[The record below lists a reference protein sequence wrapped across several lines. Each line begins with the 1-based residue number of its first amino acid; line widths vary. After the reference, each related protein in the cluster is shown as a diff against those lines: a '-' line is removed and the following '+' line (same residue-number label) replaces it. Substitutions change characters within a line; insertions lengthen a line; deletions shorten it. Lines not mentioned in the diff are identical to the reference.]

1 MIYKTIKDLLLY
13 LIPLFLISPIIDHLF
28 GKLNKSYSDL
38 RILLEII
45 LHLTILIIFS
55 VFIQK
60 FIEKKFKTDKNI
72 PDFIIPIVL
81 IGLQKNLQDK
91 LNYITYKHPIRL
103 VKLFQF

>member
-38 RILLEII
+38 RILIEII
-45 LHLTILIIFS
+45 FHLVVLFIFS
-55 VFIQK
+55 IITIK
-60 FIEKKFKTDKNI
+60 FIEKKFKTHKNI
-72 PDFIIPIVL
+72 PSFITPIVL

-103 VKLFQF
+103 INLF

>member
-13 LIPLFLISPIIDHLF
+13 LVPLFLISPIIDHLF
-28 GKLNKSYSDL
+28 GELNKSYSDI

-45 LHLTILIIFS
+45 FHLTILIIFS

-103 VKLFQF
+103 VKLL

>member
-13 LIPLFLISPIIDHLF
+13 LFPLFIISPIIDHLF
-28 GKLNKSYSDL
+28 GKLNKSYSDI

-60 FIEKKFKTDKNI
+60 FIEKKFKTEKNI

-103 VKLFQF
+103 VKLL

>member
-13 LIPLFLISPIIDHLF
+13 LFPLFIISPIIDHLF
-28 GKLNKSYSDL
+28 GKLNKSYSDI

-60 FIEKKFKTDKNI
+60 FIE
-72 PDFIIPIVL
+72 
-81 IGLQKNLQDK
+81 
-91 LNYITYKHPIRL
+91 
-103 VKLFQF
+103 